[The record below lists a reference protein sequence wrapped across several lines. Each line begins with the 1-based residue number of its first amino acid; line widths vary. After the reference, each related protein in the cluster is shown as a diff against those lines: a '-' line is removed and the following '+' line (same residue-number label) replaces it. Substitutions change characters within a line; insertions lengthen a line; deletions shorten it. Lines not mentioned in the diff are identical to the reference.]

1 MAASGNQK
9 NPRQLPS
16 KNLNMAKRKLKVIPI
31 YKFFQIMDLP
41 SKVIFL
47 SLLLGLTALSVGLV
61 ISADDPVKWSMDVV
75 EVPATQQK
83 EVSLIDYEANYR
95 TMTAE
100 VQAYKENVI
109 IGPKMIVPKNWMVLI
124 FAAAMALGWTS
135 LLTGASYIKGYGIY
149 GAFLLYGIF
158 AMTERMFEVVYPGV
172 GLIISFGLVVMA
184 AIPAFLLHQGYIKLK
199 FWLRFL
205 IFLVLIGG
213 PYLVL
218 HQMAGWEGLH
228 RASAEAF
235 QIYLFF
241 SLAFL
246 FFVASEINNL
256 VFYLGTNA
264 KKRKFRARS
273 NILLGVFIVLIGLQF
288 MMLQDAMGWRL
299 VKIPPDFPF
308 RPLHLVAFSALIMV
322 FTKQNLYPALREYI
336 NNRGM
341 SFAILG
347 IGLLGMGI
355 FFYHSM
361 LGEMLYRYSI
371 ERIAIIL
378 IFLTSV
384 FHLGYTYFN
393 FGVLLRARVNFYY
406 ISMMPRKLM
415 YFFVVIAT
423 FMIGF
428 GMEASSGFHSRPSF
442 STSFYNRLADAYLV
456 EGDKAQAMGY
466 YNAAVG
472 VAEGS
477 VKGNYNR
484 AILAWT
490 VAENTELAE
499 KHFLQATQ
507 FLPFAPA
514 YINLAAMELETGV
527 PSQAMFYLKKGLKET
542 NDKYL
547 HNNLAQIYV
556 MTADPD
562 SAIIHTKEALRLDP
576 DNSTFYGNLASIY
589 MDYERYDEAAKY
601 FQAGLECD
609 PVSPMTVTNA
619 FFLDLAY
626 GVDLE
631 VSEEVV
637 RLPEIRDHLE
647 AWFNL
652 AISKFRRQD
661 MAGTRSV
668 LDSLTASI
676 DRGLP
681 DSLKGG
687 YRPPELL
694 FLDGC
699 LLFEEGQVQNA
710 ISRMEFLDQNYPPL
724 KPYTK
729 HFLGAAYH
737 GQGVSGTAAEYYRK
751 SVTNGRFSDL
761 MSEALMEID
770 RGNHDYAFM
779 LLNQARAG
787 DSTLM
792 GPVATE
798 MALLQMAR
806 GEYLLASIGFD
817 IDGLTRNEWTRV
829 GLYAGKIGNIPAAL
843 EAFRKLI
850 VKDSSSVIPYLEMGR
865 ISLANHDPLAKENLQ
880 PGLDL
885 EPDNIELQTE
895 MARALIQAGEIKE
908 GLAMGKK
915 VLASGKET
923 PEVKLLEAE
932 LAIVEKDTTNA
943 IILLDTLQKR
953 HPLLEKVVIQLS
965 VLLRAT
971 GREIEA
977 QNLVVESLELNRM
990 SPALELELA
999 RVEKALGRIG
1009 ESAQAAQRAMKKEIT
1024 LERIKQIQEEF
1035 AKEIEMYKA
1044 GVDDFFGVYDDLG
1057 GEFEDDELNEN
1068 ELEE

>member
-1 MAASGNQK
+1 
-9 NPRQLPS
+9 
-16 KNLNMAKRKLKVIPI
+16 MAKRKLKVIPI

-47 SLLLGLTALSVGLV
+47 SLFLGLATLCVGLLL
-61 ISADDPVKWSMDVV
+61 SADDPVKWSMDVV
-75 EVPATQQK
+75 EVPATQQQV
-83 EVSLIDYEANYR
+83 VSLADYEANYR

-109 IGPKMIVPKNWMVLI
+109 IGPRMIVPKSWMVI
-124 FAAAMALGWTS
+124 AFAIAMALGWTS
-135 LLTGASYIKGYGIY
+135 LLSGASYIKGYGIY

-158 AMTERMFEVVYPGV
+158 SMTERMFEVVYPGV
-172 GLIISFGLVVMA
+172 GLIISFGLVVLA

-205 IFLVLIGG
+205 IFFVLVGG

-246 FFVASEINNL
+246 FLVASEINNL

-264 KKRKFRARS
+264 KKRKYRARS
-273 NILLGVFIVLIGLQF
+273 NVLLGVFVVLIGLQF
-288 MMLQDAMGWRL
+288 MMLQDALGWRL

-308 RPLHLVAFSALIMV
+308 RPMHLVAFSALIMV
-322 FTKQNLYPALREYI
+322 FTKQNLYPALKDYI

-347 IGLLGMGI
+347 LGLLGMGI
-355 FFYHSM
+355 LFYHSM

-371 ERIAIIL
+371 ERLAIIL
-378 IFLTSV
+378 IFLTSL
-384 FHLGYTYFN
+384 FHLIYTYFN
-393 FGVLLRARVNFYY
+393 FGTLLRARINFYY

-423 FMIGF
+423 FLIGF
-428 GMEASSGFHSRPSF
+428 GLEASSGFHSRPSF
-442 STSFYNRLADAYLV
+442 STSFYNRLADAYLI

-472 VAEGS
+472 VAEGG

-490 VAENTELAE
+490 VAENPDLAE
-499 KHFLQATQ
+499 KHFQQSTQ

-514 YINLAAMELETGV
+514 YVNLAAMELESGV
-527 PSQAMFYLKKGLKET
+527 PGQAMYYLKQGLGKT
-542 NDKYL
+542 NDRYI
-547 HNNLAQIYV
+547 HNNLAQLYV
-556 MTADPD
+556 MIGNPD
-562 SAIIHTKEALRLDP
+562 SAIIHTKEALLLDP

-601 FQAGLECD
+601 FKAGLECD

-619 FFLDLAY
+619 FFLDLAH
-626 GVDLE
+626 GVDLGVGE
-631 VSEEVV
+631 DVV
-637 RLPEIRDHLE
+637 RRPEIRDHLE

-652 AISKFRRQD
+652 AISRFRRQD
-661 MAGTRSV
+661 MEATRSV

-699 LLFEEGQVQNA
+699 VLFEEGQVQNA
-710 ISRMEFLDQNYPPL
+710 ITRMEFLDVNYPPL

-737 GQGVSGTAAEYYRK
+737 GQGVPGMAAEYYRK
-751 SVTNGRFSDL
+751 SVTNGRTSDV

-779 LLNQARAG
+779 QLNLARAG
-787 DSTLM
+787 DSTLLE
-792 GPVATE
+792 PVAKE

-806 GEYLLASIGFD
+806 GEYLMASIGFD
-817 IDGLTRNEWTRV
+817 INSLTRDEWTRV

-850 VKDSSSVIPYLEMGR
+850 VKDSSNVTPYLEMGR
-865 ISLANHDPLAKENLQ
+865 ISLANNDPLAKDNLQ

-895 MARALIQAGEIKE
+895 MARAYLQAGETNK
-908 GLAMGKK
+908 GLELGRK
-915 VLASGKET
+915 VLASGLET
-923 PEVKLLEAE
+923 PEIKLLEAE
-932 LAIVEKDTTNA
+932 LAIVEKDTGKA

-965 VLLRAT
+965 ILLRST
-971 GREIEA
+971 DREIEA

-999 RVEKALGRIG
+999 RVERDLGRIG
-1009 ESAQAAQRAMKKEIT
+1009 EAAKAAKRAMRKEIT
-1024 LERIKQIQEEF
+1024 LDRIKAIQDEF
-1035 AKEIEMYKA
+1035 AKEIEMEKA

-1057 GEFEDDELNEN
+1057 EEEIIEDDFPEDEELPY
-1068 ELEE
+1068 EE